1 MKDNQKGFTG
11 HIENLLGIVLEVFD
25 FEIKYNVDYL
35 LKFGLIDALDA
46 LCAERMDGS
55 KFMLMVISNTMAMLN
70 EENQAAKL
78 SIYQSIF
85 KSVNIVDYI
94 VR

>member
-25 FEIKYNVDYL
+25 LEIKYNVNYL

-46 LCAERMDGS
+46 LCAERMMDGS

-70 EENQAAKL
+70 EENQASKL
-78 SIYQSIF
+78 SIYQ
-85 KSVNIVDYI
+85 
-94 VR
+94 

>member
-1 MKDNQKGFTG
+1 MF
-11 HIENLLGIVLEVFD
+11 E
-25 FEIKYNVDYL
+25 FEIKYDIDYL
-35 LKFGLIDALDA
+35 LKFGLLDALDN

-70 EENQAAKL
+70 EENQASKL
-78 SIYQSIF
+78 YVYQSIF
-85 KSVNIVDYI
+85 KSLNLVDYI